1 MERKKGFSEIRHIM
15 LKLSNMKTSTTPNTV
30 DTKNNNAT
38 PAGLQC
44 SKIKNSVPLAT
55 TTYTVPP
62 LSTSNAAPNECHA
75 H

>member
-1 MERKKGFSEIRHIM
+1 
-15 LKLSNMKTSTTPNTV
+15 MKTSTTPNTV